1 VGAHGRMHASFGY
14 RSGSPNMS
22 TFEIEGGV
30 PLRGT
35 VRASGNKNAILPM
48 IAACLLTDQE
58 MVLDNVPDIIDVRHM
73 LDVVTALGGKVERS
87 GERVSIHMAEV
98 NSCEISRELCNKVRT
113 SILFVAPLLHR
124 TSKAKLYPPGGDVI
138 GRRRLDTHFYGLQKL
153 GAQVVTNG
161 SYDFSLPTRLTG
173 AELFFD
179 EPSVTGTEHIM
190 MAAAVSEGHTLI
202 RNAACE
208 PHVQDLAVMLNAM
221 GAKISGIGTNQ
232 LSIEGVPSL
241 NGTTHTV
248 CHDHIEAASYLAL
261 AAATGGEIKV
271 EGTDLHAYWM
281 CHRVFETLGVK
292 IELYKDHI
300 YLPGNQALR
309 ILRDNDGT
317 MPVIGDGPWP
327 QFATDQMSCMI
338 TLATQVE
345 GNVLFFEK
353 MFESRLYFVDRLIGM
368 GANAIVC
375 DPHRVVISGRSK
387 LRGTTMSSPDI
398 RAGMALLGAALCAT
412 GKSTVQNAN
421 MIERGYER
429 VEEKLLSLG
438 ARITRKP

>member
-1 VGAHGRMHASFGY
+1 
-14 RSGSPNMS
+14 MS

-30 PLRGT
+30 ALRGT

-48 IAACLLTDQE
+48 IAACILTDQE
-58 MVLDNVPDIIDVRHM
+58 VVLDNVPDIIDVRHM
-73 LDVVTALGGKVERS
+73 LEAIVELGGKVQRS
-87 GERVSIHMAEV
+87 GERVSIHVATVKTSEL
-98 NSCEISRELCNKVRT
+98 SHELCNKVRT
-113 SILFVAPLLHR
+113 SILCVAPLLHR
-124 TSKAKLYPPGGDVI
+124 VGKAKLHPPGGDVI

-153 GAQVVTNG
+153 GATVALNG
-161 SYDFSLPTRLTG
+161 SYEFTLPGRLTG

-179 EPSVTGTEHIM
+179 EPSVTGTEHIL
-190 MAAAVSEGHTLI
+190 MAAVVSSGSTLI

-208 PHVQDLAVMLNAM
+208 PHVQDLAHMLNAM
-221 GAKISGIGTNQ
+221 GARITGIGTNQ
-232 LSIEGVPSL
+232 LHIDGVPSL
-241 NGTTHTV
+241 TGTTYTV

-261 AAATGGEIKV
+261 AAATGGEIRV

-292 IELYKDHI
+292 IELHKDHI
-300 YLPGNQALR
+300 YLPANQQLCAA
-309 ILRDNDGT
+309 RDFDGSI
-317 MPVIGDGPWP
+317 PVIADGPWP

-353 MFESRLYFVDRLIGM
+353 MFESRLYFVDKLIAM
-368 GANAIVC
+368 GANAVVC

-387 LRGTTMSSPDI
+387 LRGTTLTSPDI

-421 MIERGYER
+421 MIERGYGR
-429 VEEKLLSLG
+429 LEEKLLSLG
-438 ARITRKP
+438 ARINRRA

>member
-1 VGAHGRMHASFGY
+1 
-14 RSGSPNMS
+14 MS

-35 VRASGNKNAILPM
+35 IRASGNKNAILPM

-58 MVLDNVPDIIDVRHM
+58 VVLDNVPDIIDVRHM
-73 LDVVTALGGKVERS
+73 LEVVVELGGKVARS
-87 GERVSIHMAEV
+87 GERVSIHAA
-98 NSCEISRELCNKVRT
+98 SLAKSEISRELCNKVRT
-113 SILFVAPLLHR
+113 SIMFVAPLLHR
-124 TSKAKLYPPGGDVI
+124 LGKATLYPPGGDVI

-153 GAQVVTNG
+153 GATVELNG
-161 SYDFSLPTRLTG
+161 SYDFTMPGPLTG
-173 AELFFD
+173 TEMFFD
-179 EPSVTGTEHIM
+179 EPSVTGTEHIL
-190 MAAAVSEGHTLI
+190 MAAAVSAGHTLI

-208 PHVQDLAVMLNAM
+208 PHVQDLANMLNAM

-232 LSIEGVPSL
+232 LSIEGVASL
-241 NGTTHTV
+241 GGTTHTV

-261 AAATGGEIKV
+261 AAATGGELKV
-271 EGTDLHAYWM
+271 EGTDLHSYWM
-281 CHRVFETLGVK
+281 CRRVFATLGVK

-300 YLPGNQALR
+300 NLPGNQELR
-309 ILRDNDGT
+309 VTRDFDGS

-353 MFESRLYFVDRLIGM
+353 MFESRLYFVDRLISM
-368 GANAIVC
+368 GANAVVC

-387 LRGTTMSSPDI
+387 LRGTTLSSPDI
-398 RAGMALLGAALCAT
+398 RAGMALLGAALCAK
-412 GKSTVQNAN
+412 GKSVVQNAN
-421 MIERGYER
+421 MIQRGYEH
-429 VEEKLLSLG
+429 VEDKLRALG
-438 ARITRKP
+438 ARITHKP

>member
-1 VGAHGRMHASFGY
+1 
-14 RSGSPNMS
+14 MS

-30 PLRGT
+30 ALRGT

-48 IAACLLTDQE
+48 IAACMLTDQE
-58 MVLDNVPDIIDVRHM
+58 MILDNVPDIIDVRHM
-73 LDVVTALGGKVERS
+73 LGVITELGGKVERC
-87 GERVSIHMAEV
+87 GERVSIHAASL
-98 NSCEISRELCNKVRT
+98 NSSTISRELCNKVRT
-113 SILFVAPLLHR
+113 SIMCVAPLLHR
-124 TSKAKLYPPGGDVI
+124 LGKATLYPPGGDVI

-153 GAQVVTNG
+153 GATVTLG
-161 SYDFSLPTRLTG
+161 DSYDFVVPTKLTG
-173 AELFFD
+173 ADLFFD
-179 EPSVTGTEHIM
+179 EASVTGTEHIL
-190 MAAAVSEGHTLI
+190 MAAVVSEGHTII

-208 PHVQDLAVMLNAM
+208 PHVQDLAHMLNAM
-221 GAKISGIGTNQ
+221 GAKITGIGTNQ
-232 LSIEGVPSL
+232 LNVEGVASL
-241 NGTTHTV
+241 SGTQYKV

-261 AAATGGEIKV
+261 AAATGGEIRV
-271 EGTDLHAYWM
+271 EGTDLHSYWM
-281 CHRVFETLGVK
+281 CRRVFSTLGVR
-292 IELYKDHI
+292 IELHKDHI
-300 YLPGNQALR
+300 YLPPDQELR
-309 ILRDNDGT
+309 VLRDYDGS

-327 QFATDQMSCMI
+327 QFASDQMSCMI

-368 GANAIVC
+368 GANAVVC

-398 RAGMALLGAALCAT
+398 RAGMALLSAALCAT

-421 MIERGYER
+421 MIERGYEK

-438 ARITRKP
+438 ARISRRD

>member
-1 VGAHGRMHASFGY
+1 
-14 RSGSPNMS
+14 MS
-22 TFEIEGGV
+22 LFEIEGGV

-58 MVLDNVPDIIDVRHM
+58 VVLDNVPDIVDVRHM
-73 LDVVTALGGKVERS
+73 LEVVVALGVRVERS
-87 GERVSIHMAEV
+87 GERVSVHAA
-98 NSCEISRELCNKVRT
+98 SLTGSEISRELCNKVRT

-124 TSKAKLYPPGGDVI
+124 MGRARLYAPGGDVI

-153 GAQVVTNG
+153 GAHVEVNDG
-161 SYDFSLPTRLTG
+161 FAFSMPGPLTG
-173 AELFFD
+173 AEMFFD

-190 MAAAVSEGHTLI
+190 MAAVVSAGHTLI

-208 PHVQDLAVMLNAM
+208 PHVQDLAVLLNAM
-221 GAKISGIGTNQ
+221 GARISGIGTNQ

-241 NGTTHTV
+241 TGTHHTV
-248 CHDHIEAASYLAL
+248 CHDHVEAASYLAL

-281 CHRVFETLGVK
+281 CRRVFATLGVK

-300 YLPGNQALR
+300 LLPGNQER
-309 ILRDNDGT
+309 RVTRDHDGSI
-317 MPVIGDGPWP
+317 PVIGDGPWP
-327 QFATDQMSCMI
+327 QFASDQMSCMI

-345 GNVLFFEK
+345 GSVLFFEK
-353 MFESRLYFVDRLIGM
+353 MFESRLYFVDRLISM
-368 GANAIVC
+368 GAHAVVC
-375 DPHRVVISGRSK
+375 DPHRVVISGPAK
-387 LRGTTMSSPDI
+387 LNATTLTSPDI
-398 RAGMALLGAALCAT
+398 RAGMALLGAALCAK

-429 VEEKLLSLG
+429 IEEKLQGLG
-438 ARITRKP
+438 ARITRRSH

>member
-1 VGAHGRMHASFGY
+1 
-14 RSGSPNMS
+14 MS

-48 IAACLLTDQE
+48 IAACILTDQE

-73 LDVVTALGGKVERS
+73 LEAIVELGGKVERS
-87 GERVSIHMAEV
+87 GERVSIHVAQVRSSEL
-98 NSCEISRELCNKVRT
+98 SRELCNKVRT
-113 SILFVAPLLHR
+113 SILCVAPLLHR
-124 TSKAKLYPPGGDVI
+124 TGKAKLHPPGGDVI

-153 GAQVVTNG
+153 GATVKLNG
-161 SYDFSLPTRLTG
+161 AYEFSLPNPLTG

-179 EPSVTGTEHIM
+179 EPSVTGTEHILT
-190 MAAAVSEGHTLI
+190 AAVVSAGTTLI

-208 PHVQDLAVMLNAM
+208 PHVQDLANMLNAM
-221 GAKISGIGTNQ
+221 GARISGIGTNQ
-232 LSIEGVPSL
+232 LLVEGVTSL
-241 NGTTHTV
+241 HGTTHKV

-261 AAATGGEIKV
+261 AAATGGEIRV
-271 EGTDLHAYWM
+271 EGTDLHSYWM

-292 IELYKDHI
+292 IELHKDHI
-300 YLPGNQALR
+300 YLPGNQL
-309 ILRDNDGT
+309 LQTTPDFDGSI
-317 MPVIGDGPWP
+317 PVIADGPWP

-338 TLATQVE
+338 TLATQVQ

-353 MFESRLYFVDRLIGM
+353 MFESRLYFVDKLIAM
-368 GANAIVC
+368 GANAVVC
-375 DPHRVVISGRSK
+375 DPHRVLISGKSK
-387 LRGTTMSSPDI
+387 LRGTTLTSPDI

-421 MIERGYER
+421 MIERGYEKL
-429 VEEKLLSLG
+429 EEKLLGLG
-438 ARITRKP
+438 ARIVRRP

>member
-1 VGAHGRMHASFGY
+1 
-14 RSGSPNMS
+14 MS
-22 TFEIEGGV
+22 TFEIEGGI

-48 IAACLLTDQE
+48 IAACILTDQE

-73 LDVVTALGGKVERS
+73 LDVLVALGGKVERS
-87 GERVSIHMAEV
+87 GQRVSIHMAQI
-98 NSCEISRELCNKVRT
+98 NGSEISRELCNKVRT
-113 SILFVAPLLHR
+113 SILCVAPLLHR
-124 TSKAKLYPPGGDVI
+124 TGKAKLYPPGGDVI

-153 GAQVVTNG
+153 GAVLASNG
-161 SYDFSLPTRLTG
+161 SYDFAVPNRLRG

-232 LSIEGVPSL
+232 LSVEGVPSL
-241 NGTTHTV
+241 HGTTHMV

-261 AAATGGEIKV
+261 AAATGGEIRV

-300 YLPGNQALR
+300 YLPPNQELR

-327 QFATDQMSCMI
+327 QFASDQMSCMI

-438 ARITRKP
+438 ARITRKA